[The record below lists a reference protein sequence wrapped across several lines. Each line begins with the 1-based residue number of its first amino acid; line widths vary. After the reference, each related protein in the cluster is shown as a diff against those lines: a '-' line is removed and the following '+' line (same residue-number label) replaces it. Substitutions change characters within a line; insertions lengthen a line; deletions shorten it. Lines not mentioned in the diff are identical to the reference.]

1 MIALLGAA
9 TDALTAQQI
18 MSRWAAVSGVTEQNS
33 RTSVQRFEYT
43 NYGRTLYVTVTS
55 EAPNKVLIRSEFPWR
70 HLVTFI
76 TRLSY
81 CPKSV

>member
-55 EAPNKVLIRSEFPWR
+55 EPQ
-70 HLVTFI
+70 
-76 TRLSY
+76 TRF
-81 CPKSV
+81 